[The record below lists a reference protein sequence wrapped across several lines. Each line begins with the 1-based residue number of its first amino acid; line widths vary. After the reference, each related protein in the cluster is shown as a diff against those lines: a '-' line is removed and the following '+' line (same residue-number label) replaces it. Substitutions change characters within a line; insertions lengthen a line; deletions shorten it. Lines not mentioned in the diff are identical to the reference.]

1 MLALCVII
9 PVLTEILCIKWE
21 HEAQI
26 SEIRSRDSLEMTL
39 ESLYRLP
46 GHVKLSVN
54 RVQTALCVWKQ
65 VSSFLQ
71 CSHILPPTELYYSS
85 WGLSSPHSHRVKLNP
100 VWELR
105 GARLNLSHVQ
115 STALPTLYC
124 QFHTKLPD
132 ILLDIPAIKCMATQ
146 DKWTRK
152 IRRIDIYYV
161 VEIKSASYVDMMDG
175 LSAGF
180 CPGFYKTSDY
190 RLWKLNFLILTLL
203 VKIQLKM
210 VSMTRKNKL
219 AVPFKLLNVQLLCS
233 TTSFRYG

>member
-1 MLALCVII
+1 MCNYPSVD
-9 PVLTEILCIKWE
+9 
-21 HEAQI
+21 
-26 SEIRSRDSLEMTL
+26 RDSLYQVRTWSSDIRDKVQGFPGDDTWVTL
-39 ESLYRLP
+39 QVTRSCQA
-46 GHVKLSVN
+46 LSN
-54 RVQTALCVWKQ
+54 RVQSVFVFENKSPLF
-65 VSSFLQ
+65 SSV
-71 CSHILPPTELYYSS
+71 PTFCRPLNYITHHEA
-85 WGLSSPHSHRVKLNP
+85 SPHSHRVKLNP

>member
-1 MLALCVII
+1 MSSSQSIDSDCSLCLKTSI
-9 PVLTEILCIKWE
+9 
-21 HEAQI
+21 
-26 SEIRSRDSLEMTL
+26 
-39 ESLYRLP
+39 ESP
-46 GHVKLSVN
+46 LS
-54 RVQTALCVWKQ
+54 
-65 VSSFLQ
+65 SSVRAFCRPLN
-71 CSHILPPTELYYSS
+71 HITHHKA
-85 WGLSSPHSHRVKLNP
+85 SPHSPCEVKSGLRT
-100 VWELR
+100 ERR

-124 QFHTKLPD
+124 QFHTKHPD

-210 VSMTRKNKL
+210 VSMTRKDKL
-219 AVPFKLLNVQLLCS
+219 AAPFKLFNVQLLCS
-233 TTSFRYG
+233 TT

>member
-1 MLALCVII
+1 MCNYPSVD
-9 PVLTEILCIKWE
+9 
-21 HEAQI
+21 
-26 SEIRSRDSLEMTL
+26 RDSLYQVRTWRSDIRDKVRGFRGDDTWVTL
-39 ESLYRLP
+39 QVTRSCQT
-46 GHVKLSVN
+46 LSQY
-54 RVQTALCVWKQ
+54 RVQTALYVWKQ
-65 VSSFLQ
+65 VLSLLFPPVFA
-71 CSHILPPTELYYSS
+71 HFAAHWIILLIIR
-85 WGLSSPHSHRVKLNP
+85 PHLTHRVKLNP

-124 QFHTKLPD
+124 QFHTKHPD

-210 VSMTRKNKL
+210 VSMTRKSKL
-219 AVPFKLLNVQLLCS
+219 SAPFKLFNVQFLCS
-233 TTSFRYG
+233 TT